1 MTRSIRSHRAP
12 TPFLILG
19 ALAAL
24 CFVAPARAQSTPKA
38 STPEAAAQDS
48 TVDSTAQA
56 AAQSAPAPQKK
67 SRFGRFGRVIGKTA
81 SKVGISRKTAV
92 RIAITAATGG
102 AATALTH
109 AATGGT
115 ANALAHAA
123 TAGTANA
130 LTRAVTAGT
139 TNALTGAASAGT
151 APVPALSAQ
160 SGGPEAALQAS
171 QFLAAV
177 ALRGSQGDP
186 DATRAM
192 QALAAAMSAPD
203 SQFTALQKRISA
215 GDVSAAQELQLHEAE
230 IVRKALAQ
238 HKP

>member
-1 MTRSIRSHRAP
+1 MTRSPRSLHAP

-24 CFVAPARAQSTPKA
+24 CLAAPARAQSTPN
-38 STPEAAAQDS
+38 SAAQDS
-48 TVDSTAQA
+48 TVDSTAQ
-56 AAQSAPAPQKK
+56 SAPAPHKK

-102 AATALTH
+102 AASTLTR
-109 AATGGT
+109 ATST
-115 ANALAHAA
+115 
-123 TAGTANA
+123 GTANA
-130 LTRAVTAGT
+130 LTRSAAAGAVD
-139 TNALTGAASAGT
+139 ALTHAAAGAAPLPT
-151 APVPALSAQ
+151 LPAQ
-160 SGGPEAALQAS
+160 SGGAEAAAQAS

-177 ALRGSQGDP
+177 ALRSSQGDP

-192 QALAAAMSAPD
+192 QALSAAMSPPD
-203 SQFTALQKRISA
+203 SQFVALQRRITA

-230 IVRKALAQ
+230 IVRKALAK
-238 HKP
+238 HEP

>member
-1 MTRSIRSHRAP
+1 MTRSTRSLHAP

-24 CFVAPARAQSTPKA
+24 CLAAPARAQSTPNA
-38 STPEAAAQDS
+38 VAQDS
-48 TVDSTAQA
+48 AVDST
-56 AAQSAPAPQKK
+56 AQSAPAPHKK

-81 SKVGISRKTAV
+81 SKVGISKQTAV

-102 AATALTH
+102 AASALTH
-109 AATGGT
+109 ASS
-115 ANALAHAA
+115 
-123 TAGTANA
+123 AGTANA
-130 LTRAVTAGT
+130 LTRAATAET
-139 TNALTGAASAGT
+139 ANALTRAASAGT
-151 APVPALSAQ
+151 TPHPAHPALSAR

-203 SQFTALQKRISA
+203 SQFVALQQRISA

-238 HKP
+238 HEP